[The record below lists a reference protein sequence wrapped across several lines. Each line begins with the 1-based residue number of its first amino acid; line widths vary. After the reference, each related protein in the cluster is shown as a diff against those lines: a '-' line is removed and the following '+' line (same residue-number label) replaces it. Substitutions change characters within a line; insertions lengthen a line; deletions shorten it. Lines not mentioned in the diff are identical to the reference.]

1 MKFRKP
7 LKITSRTSSITNAF
21 VQAIIPSVEPSAEE
35 EAKALSILGMT
46 PETRRCAYCGDPATD
61 WDHLRS
67 YVRKKEPSGYVN
79 DIRNIVPSCGPC
91 NQSKS
96 GTEWK
101 AWMQGLAPG
110 SPTTRG
116 IANLDQRIRLIEKF
130 EAWGNVEPLPIREC
144 VGEEEWT
151 GYWARCDAITVQLR
165 EAQLQADRIKN
176 KLTAALEIR
185 QPKESQ
191 AT

>member
-1 MKFRKP
+1 
-7 LKITSRTSSITNAF
+7 
-21 VQAIIPSVEPSAEE
+21 V
-35 EAKALSILGMT
+35 
-46 PETRRCAYCGDPATD
+46 YCGDPATD

-96 GTEWK
+96 GTEWE

-110 SPTTRG
+110 SPKTRG
-116 IANLDQRIRLIEKF
+116 IANLDERIALIEKF
-130 EAWGNVEPLPIREC
+130 ERWGNVKPLPLRKC
-144 VGEEEWT
+144 VGEEEWLS
-151 GYWARCDAITVQLR
+151 YWARCDKITAQLR
-165 EAQLQADRIKN
+165 EAQVQADRIKGR
-176 KLTAALEIR
+176 LTAELEAR
-185 QPKESQ
+185 EKASP

>member
-21 VQAIIPSVEPSAEE
+21 VQAIIPSAEPSAEE
-35 EAKALSILGMT
+35 EAQALSILGMT
-46 PETRRCAYCGDPATD
+46 PETRRCVYCGDPATD

-101 AWMQGLAPG
+101 AWMQGPAPG
-110 SPTTRG
+110 SPRTRG

-130 EAWGNVEPLPIREC
+130 EAWGNVEPLPLRKC
-144 VGEEEWT
+144 VGEEEWRT
-151 GYWARCDAITVQLR
+151 YWERCDAITSQLR
-165 EAQLQADRIKN
+165 EAQLQADRIKS
-176 KLTAALEIR
+176 KLTAELEVR
-185 QPKESQ
+185 QPKTSS

>member
-151 GYWARCDAITVQLR
+151 SYWARCDAITVQLR

>member
-21 VQAIIPSVEPSAEE
+21 VQAIIPSAEPSAAE
-35 EAKALSILGMT
+35 EAEALSILGMT
-46 PETRRCAYCGDPATD
+46 LKTRRCVYCGDPATD

-110 SPTTRG
+110 SPKTRG
-116 IANLDQRIRLIEKF
+116 IENLDQRIRLIEKF

-144 VGEEEWT
+144 VGEEEWRS
-151 GYWARCDAITVQLR
+151 YWERCDTINAQLR
-165 EAQLQADRIKN
+165 EAQVQADRIKN